1 MPFSPNVDRTDTTDQ
16 LARTVNLAL
25 ADISIMCDERS
36 VAGLEA
42 DTWICGWERPVLR
55 LVRKAITPA
64 RRSSVD
70 LTRVFDEFFV
80 QVEEDLKTGVS
91 RPETSR
97 RLLRRISS
105 HFDHVDRNASYNRLQ
120 NLGCRIV
127 IPSLF
132 FPAFRVVVSVMARS
146 EQVLS
151 PSMSTVLELVRRGV
165 MNQYPGLMSTLFP
178 GEPATVPTLF
188 GSIDA
193 VWSSVQVLATNKT
206 PAISGEIYISSSP
219 LASLSLQEKICRPV
233 VPRWTRGFLSQPSC
247 DE

>member
-1 MPFSPNVDRTDTTDQ
+1 M
-16 LARTVNLAL
+16 
-25 ADISIMCDERS
+25 
-36 VAGLEA
+36 
-42 DTWICGWERPVLR
+42 
-55 LVRKAITPA
+55 
-64 RRSSVD
+64 
-70 LTRVFDEFFV
+70 
-80 QVEEDLKTGVS
+80 
-91 RPETSR
+91 
-97 RLLRRISS
+97 
-105 HFDHVDRNASYNRLQ
+105 
-120 NLGCRIV
+120 
-127 IPSLF
+127 
-132 FPAFRVVVSVMARS
+132 VVSGITGS
-146 EQVLS
+146 EQVLA